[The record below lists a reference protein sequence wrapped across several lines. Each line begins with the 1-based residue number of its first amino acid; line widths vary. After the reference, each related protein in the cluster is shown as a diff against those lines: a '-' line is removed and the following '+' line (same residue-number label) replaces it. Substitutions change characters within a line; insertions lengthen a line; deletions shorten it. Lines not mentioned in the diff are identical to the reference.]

1 MANTVYHA
9 PKCTFEVQDGC
20 IVTDKSVVNK
30 VTGTSMAG
38 ILGCSPWSTPF
49 QVACAL
55 LGVCRAD
62 ISSKPSVRVGQE
74 LEPVVIKYLS
84 ETYSD
89 KGLFLSAENIFEKR
103 KGDHDEWESDFQ
115 DEVFGGHVDGAVMQ
129 DDEEYIL
136 EIKTSINADAWVDGV
151 PEYYYWQVAL
161 YNEFLTQKDKA
172 YVGLGLVNSNTY
184 RDSTSWVPNER
195 NVMLFEM
202 PIDREDV
209 KVKMDYVREWYN
221 TYIMNGITPPYN
233 PDNDGDV
240 AMYNHLCNLNRDI
253 DTIRE
258 DIGRLAEL
266 TAQINDAEENIAK
279 ICAEAE
285 DLKASIKTYMSAHD
299 LTQIENRHHRA
310 KATLSTQVRKSID
323 KRLMIL
329 DGLDPEKYTVSTES
343 NIFKFSIK
351 E

>member
-1 MANTVYHA
+1 MANSVYHA
-9 PKCTFEVQDGC
+9 PKCVFEVKDGC
-20 IVTDKSVVNK
+20 ILTDRSITNK

-38 ILGCSPWSTPF
+38 ILGCAPWSTPF

-62 ISSKPSVRVGQE
+62 ISGKPSVRVGQE
-74 LEPVVIKYLS
+74 LEPVVIRYLS

-103 KGDHDEWESDFQ
+103 VGDHDEWESDFQ

-136 EIKTSINADAWVDGV
+136 EIKTSINADSWVDGV

-209 KVKMDYVREWYN
+209 RAKIEYVREWYN
-221 TYIMNGITPPYN
+221 TYIVNGITPAYD
-233 PDNDGDV
+233 PDNEGDV
-240 AMYNHLCNLNRDI
+240 AMYNHLCNLSKDI
-253 DTIRE
+253 LEIRE
-258 DIGRLAEL
+258 DVGRLAEL
-266 TAQINDAEENIAK
+266 TAQLNAAE
-279 ICAEAE
+279 AELAQISSAAE
-285 DLKASIKTYMSAHD
+285 DLKASIKSYMVAHN
-299 LTQIENRHHRA
+299 LTQLSKLNG
-310 KATLSTQVRKSID
+310 KATLSVQTRKYID
-323 KRLMIL
+323 RKLLIL
-329 DGLDPEKYTVSTES
+329 DGLDPEKYTITSES
-343 NIFKFSIK
+343 NIFKFSIR

>member
-1 MANTVYHA
+1 MANSVYHA
-9 PKCTFEVQDGC
+9 PKCVFEVKDGC
-20 IVTDKSVVNK
+20 ILTDRSIIHK

-62 ISSKPSVRVGQE
+62 ISGKPSVRVGQE

-84 ETYSD
+84 ETYPD

-103 KGDHDEWESDFQ
+103 IGDHDEWESDFQ

-136 EIKTSINADAWVDGV
+136 EIKTSINADSWVDGV

-161 YNEFLTQKDKA
+161 YNEFLTQKDRA

-209 KVKMDYVREWYN
+209 KEKMEYVREWYN
-221 TYIMNGITPPYN
+221 TYIVNGITPAYD
-233 PDNDGDV
+233 PDNEGDV
-240 AMYNHLCNLNRDI
+240 AMYNHLCNLSKDI
-253 DTIRE
+253 LEIRE
-258 DIGRLAEL
+258 DVGRLAEL
-266 TAQINDAEENIAK
+266 TTQLNAAEAELAQISSA
-279 ICAEAE
+279 AE
-285 DLKASIKTYMSAHD
+285 DLKASIKAYMVAHN
-299 LTQIENRHHRA
+299 LTQLSKVNA
-310 KATLSTQVRKSID
+310 KATLSVQTRKYID
-323 KRLMIL
+323 RKLMIL
-329 DGLDPEKYTVSTES
+329 DGLDPEKYTITSES
-343 NIFKFSIK
+343 NIFKFSIM